1 MKISYEW
8 LKEYVDLNISPEELA
23 EYLNRIGLM
32 VESVEKFEGD
42 TVFEI
47 ETYANRP
54 DTLGHL
60 GVAREIATLLGLNL
74 KVKKWI
80 YPELEQKTA
89 ELVDIQVLDPQLCPR
104 YCGLVVKGVKVGP
117 SPEWLRKRIEAVGLR
132 SINNVVD
139 VSNYVCFSLG
149 QPIHT
154 FDLRKLSGQRVV
166 IRKAHKG
173 ESIITLDG
181 NKVELSPQM
190 LVIAD
195 EQKPVAIAGVIGG
208 EETGITESTVD
219 VFIESANFDPVS
231 VRLTAKQLGLSTDA
245 SYRFEREADIN
256 AAPEAARMAAA
267 LLSQFGGKA
276 SREMLDVYS
285 IPKKPRTVTLR
296 LKRVAELLGVEIP
309 AEFVTQTLQ
318 GLGLKLKEE
327 RKNVWS
333 AEIPS
338 FRIDLEREADLI
350 EEIARFFGYDKIPSA
365 VTPVKSFD
373 LPATERKRDR
383 IWKAKEILFHYGF
396 DEVINFSFADPE
408 KEKLWQTGYQPIF
421 LKNPISARFS
431 ILRTSLLP
439 GLMETAVWNFN
450 REAQGVHIFEMGNV
464 YFWEEEN
471 EKHREELHLGLLSC
485 GVREEQTWMSP
496 RKETDFFVLKG
507 AIEGLI
513 CYMGFD
519 HLSFEP
525 AECAFFES
533 GHSLKILLKNEPI
546 GYLGLIRPEICRAY
560 ELEKSVLAAE
570 INFHAIL
577 QRPPRIFVFQPI
589 PKFPGVSRDLSFLV
603 DENITYQEVF
613 QHLQKLNVPYL
624 ESFEIY
630 DRYKGK
636 AIPEDKVS
644 FSVRF
649 YFRHQSRTLQTEEID
664 RAMLDITSQ
673 LKSTLKIQLR

>member
-8 LKEYVDLNISPEELA
+8 LKEYVDLNVSPEELA
-23 EYLNRIGLM
+23 ECLNSIGLM
-32 VESVEKFEGD
+32 VESVEKFGGD
-42 TVFEI
+42 TVYEI

-60 GVAREIATLLGLNL
+60 GVAREIATLLGLTL
-74 KVKKWI
+74 KVKRWI
-80 YPELEQKTA
+80 YPELEQKTS

-208 EETGITESTVD
+208 EESGITESTVD

-245 SYRFEREADIN
+245 SYRFEREVDIN

-267 LLSQFGGKA
+267 LLSQFGGKV
-276 SREMLDVYS
+276 SREILDVYS
-285 IPKKPRTVTLR
+285 VPKKTRTVTLR
-296 LKRVAELLGVEIP
+296 LKKVAELLGVEIP
-309 AEFVTQTLQ
+309 EEFVTRTLH

-350 EEIARFFGYDKIPSA
+350 EEIARFYGYDKIPSE
-365 VTPVKSFD
+365 VTPVKSFE
-373 LPATERKRDR
+373 LPTTERKRDR
-383 IWKAKEILFHYGF
+383 IWKAKEILFHHGF

-408 KEKLWQTGYQPIF
+408 KERLWHTGYQPIF
-421 LKNPISARFS
+421 LKNPISSRFS

-450 REAQGVHIFEMGNV
+450 REAQGIHIFEMGNV

-471 EKHREELHLGLLSC
+471 EKHREELHLGLLSS

-507 AIEGLI
+507 AVEGLI
-513 CYMGFD
+513 SYMGFD
-519 HLSFEP
+519 HLAFEP
-525 AECAFFES
+525 ADYPFFEP
-533 GHSLKILLKNEPI
+533 GHALKILLKNEPI
-546 GYLGLIRPEICRAY
+546 GHLGLVKQEICRVY
-560 ELEKSVLAAE
+560 ELEKPVFAAE

-577 QRPPRIFVFQPI
+577 QRPAKTFVFQPI

-603 DENITYQEVF
+603 DENINYQEVY
-613 QHLQKLNVPYL
+613 QHLLKLNVPYL
-624 ESFEIY
+624 ESFQIY

-649 YFRHQSRTLQTEEID
+649 YFRHQARTLQTEEID

-673 LKSTLKIQLR
+673 LKSSLKIQLR